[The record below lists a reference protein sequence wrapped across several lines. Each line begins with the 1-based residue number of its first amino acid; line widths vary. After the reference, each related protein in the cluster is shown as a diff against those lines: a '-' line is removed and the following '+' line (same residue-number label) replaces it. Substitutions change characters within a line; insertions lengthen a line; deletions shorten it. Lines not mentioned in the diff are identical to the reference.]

1 MTKLEQLQ
9 QELDEVNSTR
19 CNNLKELGRAINKRK
34 ELERL
39 ILTLKDSKK

>member
-9 QELDEVNSTR
+9 QELAEVNNTR
-19 CNNLKELGRAINKRK
+19 CNNLKELGSAINKRK
-34 ELERL
+34 ELENL